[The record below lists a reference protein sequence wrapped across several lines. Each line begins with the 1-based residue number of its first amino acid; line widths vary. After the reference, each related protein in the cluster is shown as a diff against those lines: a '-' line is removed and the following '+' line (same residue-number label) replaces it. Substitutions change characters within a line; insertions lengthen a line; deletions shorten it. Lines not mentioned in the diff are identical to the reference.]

1 MFGALI
7 YEVLYFL
14 PNFKSKQQ
22 QKVARST
29 GRSEQKRKQ
38 VTAHL
43 LLTSSKPSQVPGFL
57 GAQFKLHKLPE
68 RTSSSLEECRKK
80 AAGAR
85 RLETTKGGVCVCA
98 GWGESAF
105 SAGGQRN
112 REAVSNP
119 ATPLAGAH
127 YSGKGFVQLALCEA
141 AFHASPDGRISLA
154 GCWRS
159 RARALSPVHNPA
171 RHGTARR
178 RYKSPAAATCSILS
192 TRGFCQGAA
201 GKNNS
206 FPPRQPANPATSASS
221 SPLCRGGCT
230 ALHIAQPSPARLTPA
245 PHPVPP
251 GGAAAHLVQ
260 RDAQQRAQRVQQ
272 RGAGGAVRGCGH
284 LGHAASPPGHLRSAP
299 GTQHPGPGT
308 QHPTPSARH
317 PALPP
322 GRGGAHG
329 RAGTAGWGGAPG
341 RARARVRAR
350 ARALG

>member
-7 YEVLYFL
+7 YEMPYFL

-141 AFHASPDGRISLA
+141 AFHASPDGRFAFRLQGA
-154 GCWRS
+154 GG
-159 RARALSPVHNPA
+159 AVPVLSPPCTT
-171 RHGTARR
+171 RHGTARPGGVTNPPLLR
-178 RYKSPAAATCSILS
+178 PAASSAP
-192 TRGFCQGAA
+192 GASA
-201 GKNNS
+201 RALPEKTTASHPGS
-206 FPPRQPANPATSASS
+206 RQTQPPAP
-221 SPLCRGGCT
+221 
-230 ALHIAQPSPARLTPA
+230 PARPCA
-245 PHPVPP
+245 
-251 GGAAAHLVQ
+251 GGAAQ
-260 RDAQQRAQRVQQ
+260 P
-272 RGAGGAVRGCGH
+272 CI
-284 LGHAASPPGHLRSAP
+284 
-299 GTQHPGPGT
+299 
-308 QHPTPSARH
+308 
-317 PALPP
+317 
-322 GRGGAHG
+322 
-329 RAGTAGWGGAPG
+329 
-341 RARARVRAR
+341 
-350 ARALG
+350 